1 MRISRRLEE
10 ARQAFKNRNLSA
22 SKKAHDAKA
31 ITQAVE
37 QHGSEGSQFIGNMI
51 YGGLDGIISVF
62 AVVSGVAGATLSS
75 GVLLILGA
83 ANLFGDGLSMGVGA
97 FLSMKG
103 QKEYYN
109 RERQREQWEVENYPE
124 GEKKELEA
132 IYNKQGYPAADS
144 KKMIE
149 IKSKD
154 KTRWVDAMM
163 IEELGLVRDERKP
176 LSAAWITFG
185 SFVAFGLLPLLIYV
199 IDLIFHTGLSASTLF
214 LISIILSGVALFS
227 LGAAKYFVTQ
237 LNPLRSGLE
246 MLIVGGLAAA
256 LAFFIGLLL
265 KPLGG

>member
-1 MRISRRLEE
+1 MTFSKRLED
-10 ARQAFKNRNLSA
+10 ARQAYTKRNLSA
-22 SKKAHDAKA
+22 SKKAHEAKA
-31 ITQAVE
+31 IEQAVE
-37 QHGSEGSQFIGNMI
+37 KHGSEGSQFIGNMI

-75 GVLLILGA
+75 GILLILGA

-109 RERQREQWEVENYPE
+109 RERQRESWEVEHFPE
-124 GEKKELEA
+124 GEKKELEV
-132 IYNKQGYPAADS
+132 IYKKQGYPAADAR
-144 KKMIE
+144 KLIE
-149 IKSKD
+149 IKSKN
-154 KTRWVDAMM
+154 KARWVDAMM
-163 IEELGLVRDERKP
+163 IEELGMVRDERKP
-176 LSAAWITFG
+176 LSAAWVTFG
-185 SFVAFGLLPLLIYV
+185 SFVAFGILPLLIYV

-214 LISIILSGVALFS
+214 LISIILSGVALFA

-256 LAFFIGLLL
+256 LAFFIGVLL
-265 KPLGG
+265 KPLGL